1 MSTTSTEAPAQRPA
15 FEHRHAAH
23 CESGTVATLLR
34 TRGLDL
40 SEAMVFGIGGGLFF
54 LHVPWVKMG
63 GLPLTA
69 YRDAPRCI
77 QKNIGKRL
85 GVGWRSHRYRD
96 PERGAREL
104 DAFLERGSI
113 VGIQAN
119 IFWLPYFP
127 PDMRFQYNG
136 HNLVVYGRDGGD
148 YLLSDPVT
156 DRTVTC
162 PALALRQARFAK
174 GIFAPKGLI
183 YYPEN
188 VPTNPELA
196 GPVRESIRVSAKRM
210 LEIPVPLFGVR
221 GIRFLAKRLEAWP
234 EKHGEKKAQAL
245 VGNVVRMQEEIGTG
259 GAGFR
264 FLWAAF
270 LQEAAE
276 LLQEKDIESASSE
289 LSRTGDRWRDFA
301 VSGAKLI
308 RGAAE
313 APSFSQLADLLR
325 ECAAMEEGVYRR
337 LGAALR

>member
-1 MSTTSTEAPAQRPA
+1 MNPAPTEALAQPPA
-15 FEHRHAAH
+15 FDHRHAAH

-40 SEAMVFGIGGGLFF
+40 SEAMVFGLGGGLFF

-85 GVGWRSHRYRD
+85 GVSWRSHRYRD
-96 PERGAREL
+96 PERGSREL
-104 DAFLERGSI
+104 DAFLERGSV

-136 HNLVVYGRDGGD
+136 HNLVVYGRDGED

-162 PALALRQARFAK
+162 PAPALRQARFAK

-183 YYPEN
+183 YYPED
-188 VPTNPELA
+188 VPAAPELA

-221 GIRFLAKRLEAWP
+221 GIRYLAKRLEAWP
-234 EKHGEKKAQAL
+234 KKHGEKTARAL

-270 LQEAAE
+270 LQEAGE
-276 LLQEKDIESASSE
+276 LLQEQELETASRE

-301 VSGAKLI
+301 VSGAQLI
-308 RGAAE
+308 RGSAQ
-313 APSFSQLADLLR
+313 APSFTQLADRLR
-325 ECAAMEEGVYRR
+325 ECADLEEGVYRR
-337 LGAALR
+337 LADALK